1 MTEQTASAY
10 HLVAVEFAGQNRAK
24 QVVDLVRRDHRGSDY
39 KVAAWA
45 VLEVDGKGKSHVTQ
59 SGHGKKGAAVGA
71 GTGVVLGLI
80 GGPAG
85 LLAWALG
92 GALVGGLTGK
102 FMGHGFDSD
111 QLKAIGAGMQPNTS
125 ALVVIIEDTG
135 MERFAAEMGSPDAQI
150 VTVSI
155 GSQLSGELEQVAVID
170 LGEEDASEDAPAE
183 IEAATDDAGATE
195 EAPAA

>member
-1 MTEQTASAY
+1 MTEPTASAY
-10 HLVAVEFAGQNRAK
+10 HLVAVEFAGQDRAK
-24 QVVDLVRRDHRGSDY
+24 QVVDLVRREGRGSDY

-45 VLEVDGKGKSHVTQ
+45 VLEVDQKGKSHVTQ
-59 SGHGKKGAAVGA
+59 SGHGGKGAAAGA
-71 GTGVVLGLI
+71 GAGIVLGLI

-111 QLKAIGAGMQPNTS
+111 QLKAIGAGMEPNTS
-125 ALVVIIEDTG
+125 ALVVVIEDKA
-135 MERFAAEMGSPDAQI
+135 MAKFAAEMGTPDAQI

-155 GSQLSGELEQVAVID
+155 GSQLSGELEQVAAID
-170 LGEEDASEDAPAE
+170 LGEESGEAE
-183 IEAATDDAGATE
+183 EEAA
-195 EAPAA
+195 

>member
-1 MTEQTASAY
+1 MTEPTATAY
-10 HLVAVEFAGQNRAK
+10 HLVAVEFAGQDRAK
-24 QVVDLVRRDHRGSDY
+24 QVVDLVRREHRGSDY

-45 VLEVDGKGKSHVTQ
+45 VLEVDHKGKSHVTQ
-59 SGHGKKGAAVGA
+59 SGHGGKGAAVGA

-92 GALVGGLTGK
+92 GALVGGLAGK

-111 QLKAIGAGMQPNTS
+111 QLKAIGAGMQPNSS
-125 ALVVIIEDTG
+125 ALVVLIEDKG
-135 MERFAAEMGSPDAQI
+135 MERFAAEMGTPDAQI

-155 GSQLSGELEQVAVID
+155 GSQLSGELAQVAAID
-170 LGEEDASEDAPAE
+170 LGA
-183 IEAATDDAGATE
+183 EAADEAEAAA
-195 EAPAA
+195 EAPTE